1 MEFAMAD
8 NSLSHAKKS
17 SVGRSLPAI
26 WAAIAMVT
34 FAIVQTVRIGVYE
47 LRIPLIITTLLIGAC
62 AYLTVR
68 AYRDWM
74 ARQVHGCDV

>member
-1 MEFAMAD
+1 MGHNNM
-8 NSLSHAKKS
+8 SRAKKT

-26 WAAIAMVT
+26 WAAIAMIT
-34 FAIVQTVRIGVYE
+34 FAIVQTVRIGVYD

-74 ARQVHGCDV
+74 DRQVQS

>member
-1 MEFAMAD
+1 MTAQKA
-8 NSLSHAKKS
+8 NKTP
-17 SVGRSLPAI
+17 VGRSLPAI
-26 WAAIAMVT
+26 WAAIAMLT
-34 FAIVQTVRIGVYE
+34 FAIVQTLRIGVYD

-74 ARQVHGCDV
+74 ARQVQG

>member
-1 MEFAMAD
+1 MIGHQ
-8 NSLSHAKKS
+8 LKKP

-26 WAAIAMVT
+26 WAAIAMIA
-34 FAIVQTVRIGVYE
+34 FGIVATVRIGVQD

-62 AYLTVR
+62 AYCTVR

-74 ARQVHGCDV
+74 ARQVQG

>member
-1 MEFAMAD
+1 M
-8 NSLSHAKKS
+8 SPTTLPQVRKPPYGK
-17 SVGRSLPAI
+17 SLPAI
-26 WAAIAMVT
+26 WAAIARIA
-34 FAIVQTVRIGVYE
+34 FAIVATIRIGVYD

-74 ARQVHGCDV
+74 ARQVQG